1 MIPRKKYLY
10 SFAVDF
16 YFNFHPLLDLY
27 IIYGGRGPDILEDDQ
42 HFFDI

>member
-16 YFNFHPLLDLY
+16 YFNFHPPLDLENH
-27 IIYGGRGPDILEDDQ
+27 GERGPDILEDDQ